1 LGVFYLDTTLKVA
14 QNLKKPIKNNCSRVF
29 IRSFQH
35 LKYPF

>member
-1 LGVFYLDTTLKVA
+1 
-14 QNLKKPIKNNCSRVF
+14 LKKPIKNNCSRVF